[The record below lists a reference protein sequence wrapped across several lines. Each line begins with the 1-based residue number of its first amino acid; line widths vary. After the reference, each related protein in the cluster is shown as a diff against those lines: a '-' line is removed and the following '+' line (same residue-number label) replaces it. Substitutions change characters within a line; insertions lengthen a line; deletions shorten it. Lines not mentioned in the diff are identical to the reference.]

1 MGRPPGDEHRD
12 LQDLL
17 PWYVNGQLDA
27 VEQAQ
32 LEGHLHDCALCQAE
46 LKVQRQLE
54 TEIKR
59 LPISAEEGW
68 SQMRRR
74 LEAENRPARSPWAW
88 LRALAPRGRKSELGG
103 LMAGGRS
110 GGGAWAA
117 APGWAM
123 AGVLGLVSTAVL
135 LTYAQPARYHALSAA
150 RTPAATGNVLVMF
163 RPDTREKDM
172 RAALQDSAARLVD
185 GPTAAGAYVLQVPA
199 AGRADALAR
208 LRARAE
214 VELAEPIGSA
224 AR

>member
-27 VEQAQ
+27 SEQAQ
-32 LEGHLHDCALCQAE
+32 IEGHLHDCALCQAE

-59 LPISAEEGW
+59 LPINVEEGW

-74 LEAENRPARSPWAW
+74 LEAEARPRRSPWAW
-88 LRALAPRGRKSELGG
+88 LRPPAFGGWRGGLGG
-103 LMAGGRS
+103 LRAVGRS
-110 GGGAWAA
+110 RGGAGAA

-123 AGVLGLVSTAVL
+123 AGVLGLVSAAVL
-135 LTYAQPARYHALSAA
+135 LTYAQPQHYHALSAA
-150 RTPAATGNVLVMF
+150 PTAAATGNVLVMF

-185 GPTAAGAYVLQVPA
+185 GPTAAGAYVLQVPT
-199 AGRADALAR
+199 AGRVDALAR

>member
-1 MGRPPGDEHRD
+1 MGRPPGDEHRT

-17 PWYVNGQLDA
+17 PWYVNGQLDD
-27 VEQAQ
+27 VEQARV
-32 LEGHLHDCALCQAE
+32 EVHLHDCALCQAE

-54 TEIKR
+54 AEIKR
-59 LPISAEEGW
+59 LPINVEEGW

-74 LEAENRPARSPWAW
+74 LEAESRPKRSPWAW
-88 LRALAPRGRKSELGG
+88 LRALVAAGG
-103 LMAGGRS
+103 NPGALAGGRS
-110 GGGAWAA
+110 RGGAWAA

-123 AGVLGLVSTAVL
+123 AGVLGMVSAAVL
-135 LTYAQPARYHALSAA
+135 LTYAQPQRYHALSAA
-150 RTPAATGNVLVMF
+150 PTAAATGNVLVMF

-172 RAALQDSAARLVD
+172 RAALQDNAARLVD
-185 GPTAAGAYVLQVPA
+185 GPTATGAYVLQVPA